1 MAGGKLTPRQKM
13 INMMYLVLTALLALN
28 VSREVMDAFYDV
40 MKNQEGTISTVTKQ
54 NESVYRAFDAA
65 AAENATKAGPWRD
78 KAYEVKAKAE
88 ELDTYLANLKDTLV
102 AITGGYDVDGDDP
115 NKPKTMDN
123 KEKVANY
130 LIIEKNGEAL
140 KQKMNEYRD
149 FLLSYSSDKPELA
162 SSLSQVFNTEDIK
175 NKDGVPEPWEKHKFE
190 HYPLISVMTFLTSM
204 QADVT
209 SAEAQVIDHLQE
221 NIGKADLK
229 FTGVKAMVLP
239 KSNYVTQ
246 GDFYEA
252 DVFLAAYDE
261 TQEPEI
267 TINGQ
272 QLPANQIMGGVGKYK
287 VKTSGSGEVKWAGVI
302 NITQGGET
310 KPYPV
315 SGIYT
320 VAPPSVVISPSKL
333 NVLYRMVDNPLEISV
348 PGVDPSKI
356 KVSGSGISKVSGG
369 YMANVTG
376 VSGKEMTI
384 TVQVLDDEGKVK
396 QTQSK
401 LFRIKGLPQAE
412 ATVYR
417 KSGGE
422 LSKSLI
428 KNATIEAGYPDFPYD
443 LPLRVTSFEIKI
455 DGYPPAKISGDQ
467 LDGTNKA
474 RIDGLRP
481 GSSVTIR
488 KIVAKTPK
496 GDQVTNIGV
505 LSIDVN

>member
-1 MAGGKLTPRQKM
+1 MAGGNLSPRQKM

-28 VSREVMDAFYDV
+28 VSREVMDAFFDV
-40 MKNQEGTISTVTKQ
+40 MQNQEGTISTVTKQ

-65 AAENATKAGPWRD
+65 AAENAAKAGQWRD
-78 KAYEVKAKAE
+78 KAYEVKSKAA
-88 ELDTYLANLKDTLV
+88 ELNDYIVGLKDTLV
-102 AITGGYDVDGDDP
+102 AITGGYDDENP
-115 NKPKTMDN
+115 EKPKTMDN

-130 LIIEKNGEAL
+130 MILEKHGAEL
-140 KQKMNEYRD
+140 KTKLNDYRD
-149 FLLSYSSDKPELA
+149 FLMKYSSDNEQLKSGLI
-162 SSLSQVFNTEDIK
+162 QVFNTEDYK
-175 NKDGVPEPWEKHKFE
+175 NKEGVTESWEQHKFE
-190 HYPLISVMTFLTSM
+190 HYPLISVMTFLTGM
-204 QADVT
+204 QADVRN
-209 SAEAQVIDHLQE
+209 AEAQTIDHLQE

-239 KSNYVTQ
+239 KSTYVTQ

-252 DVFLAAYDE
+252 DVFLAAYDD
-261 TQEPEI
+261 TQEPGI

-272 QLPANQIMGGVGKYK
+272 PLPQNQISGGIGKYK
-287 VKTSGSGEVKWAGVI
+287 VKTSATGEIKWAGII
-302 NITQGGET
+302 NIKQGGET
-310 KPYPV
+310 VPYQV
-315 SGIYT
+315 SGVYT

-356 KVSGSGISKVSGG
+356 RVSGSGISKVGSG

-384 TVQVLDDEGKVK
+384 TVQVLGDDGAVK

-401 LFRIKGLPQAE
+401 MFRIKGLPQAE
-412 ATVYR
+412 ATVYKR
-417 KSGGE
+417 PGGE

-455 DGYPPAKISGDQ
+455 DGYPPAKITGDQ

-474 RIDGLRP
+474 RIDGLKP
-481 GSSVTIR
+481 GASVTIR